1 MPGLLESF
9 ILTALTSAGL
19 GGAALSVAV
28 TALTGI
34 VGIGLSVGLNFL
46 ASSLFKPSAPKPED
60 VQQSLRQPT
69 PPRYRHY
76 GRVKI
81 SGAWAFGESSQGN
94 FHKVLA
100 LGQGPFEAI
109 EEFWVDDNH
118 VTVEPDFGVDDDPY
132 NGKVR
137 IEHRLGTPGQT
148 HYANLTAIYPSW
160 TSAHVGKGVASLF
173 ITQRA
178 TASKNYLE
186 KFPNGINTSYRVVA
200 RTSLIYDVR
209 NGVTAWKDN
218 AALIIRDY
226 IVHPDGMR
234 FPPDLINTPLAL
246 AGWQAMA
253 NRADEAI
260 NLKAGGTEPRYRL
273 WGSYKLEERPAD
285 VIGRMLAC
293 CDGRLAPTPDGGL
306 TVDIGSWEE
315 PTVVIDDSIITGF
328 TDLSRGKDILTTANT
343 VRAQYLD
350 PNQDYQAADAD
361 PWVDAED
368 VSFRGELATDISLV
382 LAPSHSQARRLMKI
396 AAYRSNPEWIGQFTC
411 NLKALAA
418 FGKRLV
424 RIRYPLFNID
434 AVFEVQDF
442 RFIMGEGGILQG
454 VSIFVQTFPENV
466 YEWNA
471 EQEEGDAPVSEESE
485 GNNEIPLP
493 TDFDVTIQRK
503 TISGQLVPYA
513 RLTFDL
519 PPSEA
524 LKIQAQ
530 GKLSSD
536 TDWTTIAVAD
546 ETPSADSFILS
557 DGSTYDFRIRH
568 VTIATR
574 EGGWTT
580 PITIT
585 AVADTSAPGVVTSAA
600 AIGGAGSASLS
611 WVAPNSANYYAANI
625 YRNTTNN
632 LGTATLVRTEF
643 GGPSSADSWINTG
656 LAPGTYFYWIR
667 SRNPSGIEAAAVAT
681 GSVTVT

>member
-76 GRVKI
+76 GRVKT
-81 SGAWAFGESSQGN
+81 SGAWVFGEASEGD
-94 FHKVLA
+94 FFRVIA
-100 LGQGPFEAI
+100 LGQGPFEEI

-118 VTVEPDFGVDDDPY
+118 VTVQPDHGVDDEPY

-137 IEHRLGTPGQT
+137 IEYRLGTTTQT
-148 HYANLTAIYPSW
+148 HYENLTAEFPAW
-160 TSAHVGKGVASLF
+160 TANHIGKGVASLF
-173 ITQRA
+173 IKQRA
-178 TASKNYLE
+178 TKSSNYL
-186 KFPNGINTSYRVVA
+186 KQFPNGINTSYRVVA
-200 RTSLIYDVR
+200 RTSLVYNVN
-209 NGVTAWKDN
+209 NGVYAWNDN

-226 IVHPDGMR
+226 IIHPDGMR
-234 FPPDLINTPLAL
+234 FPLSMIDTPLAL

-253 NRADEAI
+253 NRAEEPI
-260 NLKAGGTEPRYRL
+260 SLKAGGTEKRYRL

-293 CDGRLAPTPDGGL
+293 CDGRLTPTPDGGL
-306 TVDIGSWEE
+306 TIDIGGWEE
-315 PTVVIDDSIITGF
+315 PTVILDESVITGF

-368 VSFRGELATDISLV
+368 VSLRGELATDINLV
-382 LAPSHSQARRLMKI
+382 MAPSHSQARRLMKI

-424 RIRYPLFNID
+424 RIRYPLFGID
-434 AVFEVQDF
+434 SVFEVQDF

-454 VSIFVQTFPENV
+454 VSLFVQTFPEEV
-466 YEWNA
+466 YNWDA
-471 EQEEGDAPVSEESE
+471 DQEEGVAPVSEESE
-485 GNNEIPLP
+485 GNNDIPLP
-493 TDFDVTIQRK
+493 TGFDVTIQRK
-503 TISGQLVPYA
+503 TFSGQLVPYA

-524 LKIQAQ
+524 LKVQAQ
-530 GKLSSD
+530 GKLSTD

-574 EGGWTT
+574 EGAWTT

-585 AVADTSAPGVVTSAA
+585 AIADTTAPGVVTGVSRT
-600 AIGGAGSASLS
+600 GGVGQVTIN
-611 WVAPNSANYYAANI
+611 WTAPNSANYYAANI

-643 GGPSSADSWINTG
+643 GGPSNADSWINTG
-656 LAPGTYFYWIR
+656 LAAGTYYYWLR
-667 SRNPSGIEAAAVAT
+667 SRNPSGVEAAAVAT
-681 GSVTVT
+681 GSVIVT